1 MGKRTYRVLV
11 ADDEYWIC
19 ENLRHMI
26 AWEDYGLKFLE
37 PTYDGEEVIK
47 RLEEEAVD
55 ILITDINMPFLN
67 GLDLLHKVHEKY
79 PNIISMVISGYDDFV
94 NVKGAFM
101 EGSINYILKPISKA
115 DLVNSL
121 SKAIELIGEQD
132 AIRLKEEKQKLE
144 AQKTSSYLQDNEFSM
159 MLLSSEQ
166 NTVPSIS
173 MNCDINLGGVNLI
186 LLKFHNL
193 TALSKLYKHDMLLL
207 SYSVKKKIKEALSM
221 EKIFVFHYSYHV
233 NEFMICGEMQAC
245 EQKIAVQKI
254 SALFPEEEVG
264 PTTIVLGEQMYMIEN
279 LKEAY
284 HEAIG
289 VLMMRPF
296 NQHSIILRENHIK
309 EEIGMF
315 ISKEEEKELSMLLS
329 RQDTMGLELF
339 LFETIG
345 IAHSQ
350 TQNWSLLKM
359 RQVLSKVMNQIFLE
373 SEGSVSMKEYLSC
386 GILAD
391 MAEYEVNQLNL
402 PAIIDL
408 LKDIIHHIV
417 KEQNEK
423 ASDTILN
430 ATRAAIAYVDKNF
443 CEALTLSELAE
454 KFHVEASYFS
464 KLFRQESGEN
474 FIPYITKKK
483 MEHAIALMEKEELNL
498 TEISFLVGYED
509 YGYFNRVFRKY
520 KGCSPKD
527 YRKAFGQRKET
538 AK

>member
-26 AWEDYGLKFLE
+26 AWKDYGLEFLE
-37 PTYDGEEVIK
+37 PTYDGEDAMR
-47 RLEEEAVD
+47 RLEEDEVD

-67 GLDLLHKVHEKY
+67 GLDLLHKVHEKH
-79 PNIISMVISGYDDFV
+79 PTIISMVISGYDDFL

-101 EGSINYILKPISKA
+101 EGSINYLLKPISKA

-132 AIRLKEEKQKLE
+132 AIRLKEEKQMIE
-144 AQKTSSYLQDNEFSM
+144 AQKTASYLQDNEFSM
-159 MLLSSEQ
+159 MLLSGEQ
-166 NTVPSIS
+166 NVLPSIA

-193 TALSKLYKHDMLLL
+193 TALSKQYKHDMLLL
-207 SYSVKKKIKEALSM
+207 SYSVKKKIKETLGIY
-221 EKIFVFHYSYHV
+221 KLFVFHYSYHV
-233 NEFMICGEMQAC
+233 NEFMICGEMSQQ
-245 EQKIAVQKI
+245 EQEIAVQKI
-254 SALFPEEEVG
+254 LALFLEEEVG
-264 PTTIVLGEQMYMIEN
+264 PITIVLGEQMYMIEN

-284 HEAIG
+284 HDAIG
-289 VLMMRPF
+289 VFMTRPF
-296 NQHSIILRENHIK
+296 SQHSIVLRGNHIK
-309 EEIGMF
+309 EEIGIF
-315 ISKEEEKELSMLLS
+315 VTKEEEKELSMLLS
-329 RQDTMGLELF
+329 RQDVMGLELF
-339 LFETIG
+339 LFEKIG

-350 TQNWSLLKM
+350 ERNWSLLKM
-359 RQVLSKVMNQIFLE
+359 RQVLSKIMNQIFVE
-373 SEGSVSMKEYLSC
+373 SEGIVSMKEYLSC

-391 MAEYEVNQLNL
+391 MADYEVNQLNL
-402 PAIIDL
+402 PAILDL
-408 LKDIIHHIV
+408 LKEMIHHVV

-423 ASDTILN
+423 ATDSILK
-430 ATRAAIAYVDKNF
+430 ATKDAIAYVDKNF
-443 CEALTLSELAE
+443 CETLTLSELAD

-483 MEHAIALMEKEELNL
+483 MEKAILLMKKDDLNL

-527 YRKAFGQRKET
+527 FRQSFQRKEVT
-538 AK
+538 E